1 MPVEFLVPGR
11 EYALVNLPYRGA
23 RLSLRYRVADAP
35 PSAAGL
41 HGGLDLL
48 VSADVPTRCRVVDA
62 TAPLA
67 WESDGADDVHEIPVR
82 NGGVYT
88 IALEPA

>member
-1 MPVEFLVPGR
+1 M
-11 EYALVNLPYRGA
+11 
-23 RLSLRYRVADAP
+23 ADAP

-48 VSADVPTRCRVVDA
+48 VSTDVPTRCRAVDA

-67 WESDGADDVHEIPVR
+67 WESEGAADVHEVPVR
-82 NGGVYT
+82 NGGSYLFEL
-88 IALEPA
+88 APAE